1 MNIFI
6 LINEFINS
14 PENHP
19 QTITAAIRDL
29 YQIELILHNRCLT
42 LPPRLWETHYKLY
55 KMLTGP
61 TYARTK
67 RSDLW
72 TRMHLV
78 QPRPPPRNHWHRL
91 HVWLQHQ
98 PPAES
103 HRVAYTYMEQLYK
116 VKAAPPG
123 YDPSPPPEE
132 PEPCGCIPPCECEW
146 QLANYRQ
153 PWTLSCL
160 AADDEQIDG
169 ETDEQPV
176 DNVDKSDGVQCS
188 CIFPHE
194 CHWKAAPPPPDLLSV
209 IRSYERLQNDDEQA
223 EIPIEIPNN

>member
-1 MNIFI
+1 
-6 LINEFINS
+6 
-14 PENHP
+14 
-19 QTITAAIRDL
+19 
-29 YQIELILHNRCLT
+29 
-42 LPPRLWETHYKLY
+42 
-55 KMLTGP
+55 MLTGP

-116 VKAAPPG
+116 VTEAPPG
-123 YDPSPPPEE
+123 YDPSPPPVVA
-132 PEPCGCIPPCECEW
+132 EPCACIPPCECEW
-146 QLANYRQ
+146 QPANYRQ

-160 AADDEQIDG
+160 AVDEDEQMDG
-169 ETDEQPV
+169 ETGDQPV
-176 DNVDKSDGVQCS
+176 DNVQRPVDKADGVQQCT
-188 CIFPHE
+188 CIFPDE
-194 CHWKAAPPPPDLLSV
+194 CHWKAAPPPTPNLLSV
-209 IRSYERLQNDDEQA
+209 IRSYERLQNCDDDGRDFDRNTKQLTLTTA
-223 EIPIEIPNN
+223 VNQIALTNKM